1 MNHEIIVVFLI
12 VSFSLG
18 LVLIMK
24 KESLPDRLR
33 RPLAMMAVAMVAIS
47 FALMVYSFFLL

>member
-1 MNHEIIVVFLI
+1 MNQEIIVVFLI

-24 KESLPDRLR
+24 KDSLPDRLR
-33 RPLAMMAVAMVAIS
+33 RPLAVMAVAMVAIS